1 MAGQVRPEPNTRR
14 TRSCVIKRSA
24 RFALLVDVT
33 AGGARGY
40 RNAVIF
46 IADAQRNDRRR
57 FVTHADENL
66 MAFVELDSAIRAAL
80 HKIKNESSR
89 QAGDNYIV

>member
-1 MAGQVRPEPNTRR
+1 MLAFEG
-14 TRSCVIKRSA
+14 
-24 RFALLVDVT
+24 T
-33 AGGARGY
+33 AVGARGY

-46 IADAQRNDRRR
+46 IADAQQNDPRR
-57 FVTHADENL
+57 FVTRANENL
-66 MAFVELDSAIRAAL
+66 MAFVELDSAIHAAL

>member
-1 MAGQVRPEPNTRR
+1 LL
-14 TRSCVIKRSA
+14 TRSETIQGVSLRA
-24 RFALLVDVT
+24 P
-33 AGGARGY
+33 
-40 RNAVIF
+40 
-46 IADAQRNDRRR
+46 
-57 FVTHADENL
+57 DENL